1 MRETWRSARFDRL
14 GAGVYDF
21 VVERERLARPLGR
34 LMWGT
39 DLDRFYDALRVIGE
53 MPDAAAILDLPCGG
67 GVAFRALRPEQD
79 YRRPV
84 PVLLVYGQRDH
95 LGDIALSTRAWTHP
109 FAGRGCG
116 A

>member
-1 MRETWRSARFDRL
+1 VNGAAQMPASPNRETVRI
-14 GAGVYDF
+14 
-21 VVERERLARPLGR
+21 
-34 LMWGT
+34 
-39 DLDRFYDALRVIGE
+39 VISLLTG
-53 MPDAAAILDLPCGG
+53 
-67 GVAFRALRPEQD
+67 ALRPEQD

-95 LGDIALSTRAWTHP
+95 LGHIAMSTRAWTHP

>member
-1 MRETWRSARFDRL
+1 MLIAGGRSSVAWATTKALVRRRDTVL
-14 GAGVYDF
+14 G
-21 VVERERLARPLGR
+21 
-34 LMWGT
+34 T
-39 DLDRFYDALRVIGE
+39 HT
-53 MPDAAAILDLPCGG
+53 
-67 GVAFRALRPEQD
+67 LRPEQD

-95 LGDIALSTRAWTHP
+95 LGQIALSTRAWTHP